1 MARAGLRRR
10 PSGAFTDAELYR
22 RGAETLVAS
31 WEEDARGASGASV
44 ERSPGVAAAV
54 FPHEPERVFFNN
66 ALLDRGL
73 PAPARAHAVE
83 AMEAAYE
90 AAGVVRFA
98 AWAHEGD
105 RRMQAELERRGYVLV
120 ETTRAMGMAL
130 DDVRV
135 PLPEIELAPGP
146 CWDAYL
152 RVLGLPKGFLAG
164 ADPAAYRILV
174 ARLAGEDVAA
184 AMALDHDGDCGIYN
198 VGTLEHARRRGLATA
213 LTALHVHEA
222 LARGCRT
229 ASLQST
235 EMAERVYAAVGFR
248 DLGRILEYTP
258 AHAVSDRT

>member
-1 MARAGLRRR
+1 MQSG
-10 PSGAFTDAELYR
+10 PSSTFTDAELYR

-31 WEEDARGASGASV
+31 WEVDARGARGASV

-54 FPHEPERVFFNN
+54 FPQEPERTFFNN

-73 PAPARAHAVE
+73 AAPARAHAVE

-98 AWAHEGD
+98 AWAHESD
-105 RRMQAELERRGYVLV
+105 RRLQAELERRGYVLV

-130 DDVRV
+130 DDLRV
-135 PLPEIELAPGP
+135 PRPEIELGAPDWIA
-146 CWDAYL
+146 CL
-152 RVLGLPKGFLAG
+152 RVLGLPDEFLAG
-164 ADPAAYRILV
+164 ADRAAYRILV

-184 AMALDHDGDCGIYN
+184 AMALDHDDDCGIYN
-198 VGTLEHARRRGLATA
+198 VGTLDRARRRGLATA

-235 EMAERVYAAVGFR
+235 ETAERVYATVGFR

-258 AHAVSDRT
+258 AHAVSHGT